1 MVHILYILCYISSVQ
16 KNVEDG
22 PRAGR
27 SGRRGERIM
36 HLEALVTWLFV
47 GLAAGGLAE
56 FLIRPG
62 GYGWRADLLLGLG
75 GSLVGMVIFHALA
88 LTPEAGWLGMGLVA
102 FAGAASVIVGQRWWH
117 THA

>member
-16 KNVEDG
+16 KNV
-22 PRAGR
+22 GR

-47 GLAAGGLAE
+47 GLAAGGLAG
-56 FLIRPG
+56 FLIRSG

-75 GSLVGMVIFHALA
+75 GSLVGTVIFLALA
-88 LTPEAGWLGMGLVA
+88 LTPEAGWLGMALVA

>member
-1 MVHILYILCYISSVQ
+1 
-16 KNVEDG
+16 
-22 PRAGR
+22 
-27 SGRRGERIM
+27 M
-36 HLEALVTWLFV
+36 HLDALVTWLFV
-47 GLAAGGLAE
+47 GLVAGGLAG

-75 GSLVGMVIFHALA
+75 GSLVGTVIFHALA
-88 LTPEAGWLGMGLVA
+88 LTPETGWLGMALVA

>member
-1 MVHILYILCYISSVQ
+1 
-16 KNVEDG
+16 
-22 PRAGR
+22 
-27 SGRRGERIM
+27 M
-36 HLEALVTWLFV
+36 HLDALVTWLFV
-47 GLAAGGLAE
+47 GLAAGGLAG

-75 GSLVGMVIFHALA
+75 GSLVGTVIFQALA
-88 LTPEAGWLGMGLVA
+88 LTPEAGRLGMALVA